1 LIKRERLSFQVPKNT
16 YTGKIN
22 MLKLG
27 KDNTGISVGGEVA
40 LPFYSFEGEIPNK
53 PIIAIEVYDTKPSDW
68 PQVVSKYYSDVFD
81 DPVKWAQ
88 KSISEY
94 GADAICLKL
103 SKINPDA
110 GDMSPEDAAEITKT
124 VRESISR
131 PLIVYGTGPMEKIAE
146 VMKKISEKNKDSN
159 ILMGWVE
166 EDNYKTTAAAAMAYN
181 NNVIALNP
189 LDVNIAKQL
198 NILLTQLELPAD
210 RIAMDPSSSGL
221 GYGIEYCYSAMERLK
236 IAALMQDDKMTQ
248 MPIISNIAPE
258 IWKVKEVKENEEN
271 YPQWGNQE
279 ERGINWETISCMSM
293 LLSGTNIL
301 VMRHPKAVN
310 IIKEFIKELL

>member
-1 LIKRERLSFQVPKNT
+1 LSFQVPKNT

-27 KDNTGISVGGEVA
+27 KDNTGISVGGEAA

>member
-1 LIKRERLSFQVPKNT
+1 MV
-16 YTGKIN
+16 
-22 MLKLG
+22 KLG
-27 KDNTGISVGGEVA
+27 KGDIETSVGGEVA

-53 PIIAIEVYDTKPSDW
+53 PIIAIEVYDSKPTDW
-68 PQVVSKYYSDVFD
+68 PEVISKYYSDVFD

-103 SKINPDA
+103 TKVNPDA

-124 VRESISR
+124 VRESIDK
-131 PLIVYGTGPMEKIAE
+131 PLIVYGTGPLEKIAE

-166 EDNYKTTAAAAMAYN
+166 EDNYKTIAAAAMAYN

-198 NILLTQLELPAD
+198 NILLTQLGLPAD
-210 RIAMDPSSSGL
+210 GVVMDPSISSL

-248 MPIISNIAPE
+248 MPMICNLAPE
-258 IWKVKEVKENEEN
+258 VWKVKEVKESEEQ
-271 YPQWGNQE
+271 YPEWGDLE
-279 ERGINWETISCMSM
+279 ERGINWETISVMST
-293 LLSGTNIL
+293 LVAGANI
-301 VMRHPKAVN
+301 VIMRHPKAVS
-310 IIKEFIKELL
+310 IIKEFIEQLI